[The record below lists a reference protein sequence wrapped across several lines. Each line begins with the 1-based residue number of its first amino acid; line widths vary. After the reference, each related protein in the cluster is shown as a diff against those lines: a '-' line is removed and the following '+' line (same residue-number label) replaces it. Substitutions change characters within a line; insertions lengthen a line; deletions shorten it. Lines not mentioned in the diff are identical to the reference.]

1 MSGAEAAGL
10 AVGVIALASLFNTC
24 LELFEYIEAGRDFLY
39 DFDLACTKICALHRR
54 LQIWGSVVRL
64 SNQGYEHCALQD
76 DTGRTA
82 IDACL
87 RELDTV
93 LRRTEKLKKRY
104 EVNAIVSCQT
114 HVDTGRI
121 AAWSANLRRRTTWS
135 IRDKARLEKFIG
147 DIKFLVGNL
156 EKIANPYC
164 GAVNM
169 SKKHRQCQQ
178 KTTEFVV
185 EELELVDEV
194 EKTELIGR
202 LTTAPDVRASKTQ
215 RSSGIQRLLE
225 KGALSS
231 PDFEALS
238 ALASSRVMAPA
249 HDKQHIP
256 FLKAQDVPPKVHR
269 IEGNQTISGGS
280 IGLKAVVGTVEG
292 VIDMTGDQAIT
303 DFSCGFMGA
312 GNENLILK
320 MQQQAAMLK
329 MKAKD

>member
-10 AVGVIALASLFNTC
+10 AIGVIALASLFNTC
-24 LELFEYIEAGRDFLY
+24 LELFDYIEAGRDFLD
-39 DFDLACTKICALHRR
+39 DFNLACTKISALHRR

-64 SNQGYEHCALQD
+64 GNQGNEHCALQD

-87 RELDTV
+87 RELDAV

-104 EVNAIVSCQT
+104 EVNAIVPCQT

-135 IRDKARLEKFIG
+135 IRDKARLDKFVR
-147 DIKFLVGNL
+147 DIEFLVEHL
-156 EKIANPYC
+156 EKIADPFS
-164 GAVNM
+164 M

-185 EELELVDEV
+185 EELVDEV
-194 EKTELIGR
+194 EKTALIGGR
-202 LTTAPDVRASKTQ
+202 ATAPDVRASQTQ
-215 RSSGIQRLLE
+215 QSSGVPLLLE
-225 KGALSS
+225 QGAISS
-231 PDFEALS
+231 PEFEALS
-238 ALASSRVMAPA
+238 ALANSRIMASA
-249 HDKQHIP
+249 HVKQQTP
-256 FLKAQDVPPKVHR
+256 FPKAQDAPLKVHK
-269 IEGNQTISGGS
+269 IEGNQAISGGS
-280 IGLKAVVGTVEG
+280 IGIKAVVGTMEG
-292 VIDMTGDQAIT
+292 VMHLTGDQTVT
-303 DFSCGFMGA
+303 DFSCGYMGA
-312 GNENLILK
+312 GNENLMLK